1 MKKNKKTLL
10 IVGIIIAVLL
20 IVAMVAGSGKGGVT
34 AVNVSKVERK
44 NITEYVNANGKIQ
57 SAVDV
62 KISSEV
68 SGEIIELAVK
78 EGQNV
83 KEGDLLIKI
92 NPDIYI
98 SALNR
103 AKAALNQAK
112 ANLANSKAGLAQVK
126 AQFVNSEKAYERN
139 EQLFKSGAISQA
151 EFDNIVST
159 YEVGRAQVEAAKQ
172 SVVAAEFQV
181 KSAEATLN
189 ETEDNLKRTTIY
201 SPQAGTV
208 SALTVE
214 QGERV
219 VGTAQMQ
226 GTAMMNVANMSKME
240 VHVDVN
246 ENDIIR
252 VKIGDTAL
260 VEVDS
265 YLGRKFKGEVIE
277 IANAAASLGAGTD
290 QVTNFAV
297 KIALLDHG
305 YDELLDGKP
314 KGFSPFRPGMSAAV
328 EIITKKVDNTIA
340 VPIESV
346 TTRSDSTG
354 KRLRKSSIDK
364 EEFECVFIKDG
375 GKVSIRKVK
384 TGVQDNRNIQIL
396 SGLEEGE
403 EVVSGPYSAIS
414 RNLKNNDPVEL
425 AEEEN
430 FEVSEEE

>member
-1 MKKNKKTLL
+1 MKKNKKAIIIVVVIILVL
-10 IVGIIIAVLL
+10 IV
-20 IVAMVAGSGKGGVT
+20 VAAVAGGGKGDKM
-34 AVNVSKVERK
+34 AVNLTEVTKLD
-44 NITEYVNANGKIQ
+44 ITEYVNANGKIQ

-78 EGQNV
+78 EGDMV
-83 KEGDLLIKI
+83 KEGDLLLKI

-98 SALNR
+98 SSLNR
-103 AKAALNQAK
+103 ARAAVNTAK
-112 ANLANSKAGLAQVK
+112 ANLANAKAGLAQVK
-126 AQFVNSEKAYERN
+126 AQFINSKRAFERN
-139 EQLFKSGAISQA
+139 EKLYKSGAISQA
-151 EFDNIVST
+151 EFENIEST
-159 YEVGRAQVEAAKQ
+159 YEVGKAQVDASKQ
-172 SVVAAEFQV
+172 SVVAAEFSV
-181 KSAEATLN
+181 KSSEATLKEAN
-189 ETEDNLKRTTIY
+189 DNLKRTAIF

-226 GTAMMNVANMSKME
+226 GTAMMNVANMKKME

-265 YLGRKFKGEVIE
+265 YLGKKFKGEVIE
-277 IANAAASLGAGTD
+277 IANAAASLGTGTD

-297 KIALLDHG
+297 KIALIDDG
-305 YDELLDGKP
+305 YEGLMEGKP
-314 KGFSPFRPGMSAAV
+314 AGFSPFRPGMSAAV
-328 EIITKKVDNTIA
+328 EIITKSVKNIIA

-354 KRLRKSSIDK
+354 KVNRRSTDADK
-364 EEFECVFIKDG
+364 EFECVFVKEGTKAIM
-375 GKVSIRKVK
+375 RKVK
-384 TGVQDNRNIQIL
+384 TGIQDNKNIQITE
-396 SGLEEGE
+396 GLEPGE
-403 EVVSGPYSAIS
+403 EVISGPYSAIS
-414 RNLKNNDPVEL
+414 RTLKNNVSVEV
-425 AEEEN
+425 AEEE
-430 FEVSEEE
+430 ELVVSESE

>member
-1 MKKNKKTLL
+1 MKKNKKAI
-10 IVGIIIAVLL
+10 IVVVIIIVLL
-20 IVAMVAGSGKGGVT
+20 IVAAIVSGGGKGNVT
-34 AVNVSKVERK
+34 AVNFTEVKK
-44 NITEYVNANGKIQ
+44 NDITEFVNANGKIQ

-68 SGEIIELAVK
+68 SGEITELAVK
-78 EGQNV
+78 EGDMV
-83 KEGDLLIKI
+83 KEGDLLLKI

-98 SALNR
+98 SSMNR
-103 AKAALNQAK
+103 ARAALNTAK

-126 AQFVNSEKAYERN
+126 AQFINSEKAYERN
-139 EQLFKSGAISQA
+139 DKLIQSGAISQA
-151 EFDNIVST
+151 EFDNIKST
-159 YEVGRAQVEAAKQ
+159 YEVGKAQVDAAEQ
-172 SVVAAEFQV
+172 SVVAAEFSV
-181 KSAEATLN
+181 KSSEATLKEAN
-189 ETEDNLKRTTIY
+189 DNLKRTTIY

-226 GTAMMNVANMSKME
+226 GTAMMNVANMSRME

-297 KIALLDHG
+297 KISLLDHS
-305 YDELLDGKP
+305 YDELMEGKP
-314 KGFSPFRPGMSAAV
+314 VGFSPFRPGMSAAV
-328 EIITKKVDNTIA
+328 EIITKSVKNTIA

-354 KRLRKSSIDK
+354 KVSRKSVDAK
-364 EEFECVFIKDG
+364 DEFECVFVKDG
-375 GKVSIRKVK
+375 GKVEMRKVK
-384 TGVQDNRNIQIL
+384 TGIQDNRNIQIL
-396 SGLEEGE
+396 SGLKEGE

-414 RNLKNNDPVEL
+414 RTLKNGASVEVAKEEEIVI
-425 AEEEN
+425 AEEE
-430 FEVSEEE
+430 

>member
-1 MKKNKKTLL
+1 MKKNKKTLI
-10 IVGIIIAVLL
+10 IVGSIIIVLL
-20 IVAMVAGSGKGGVT
+20 VVASVAGSGKGGVT
-34 AVNVSKVERK
+34 AVNISKVERQ

-68 SGEIIELAVK
+68 SGEIIEMPVK
-78 EGQNV
+78 EGDNV

-103 AKAALNQAK
+103 AKASLNQAK

-126 AQFVNSEKAYERN
+126 AQYVNSEKAYERN
-139 EQLFKSGAISQA
+139 GELFKSGAISQA
-151 EFDNIVST
+151 ELDNIISN
-159 YEVGRAQVEAAKQ
+159 YEVGKAQVEAAKQ

-181 KSAEATLN
+181 KSAEATLK

-305 YDELLDGKP
+305 YDELMEGKP

-354 KRLRKSSIDK
+354 KRLRKTSVDK

-375 GKVSIRKVK
+375 SKVSIRKVK

-396 SGLEEGE
+396 SGLKEGE

-425 AEEEN
+425 AQEES